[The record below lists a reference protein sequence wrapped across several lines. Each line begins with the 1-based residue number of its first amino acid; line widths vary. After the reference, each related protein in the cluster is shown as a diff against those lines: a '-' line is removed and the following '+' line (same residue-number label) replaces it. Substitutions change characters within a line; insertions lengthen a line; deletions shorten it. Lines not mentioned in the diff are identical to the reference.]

1 MTQQSLDISMR
12 SKKQHIRLWFECL
25 QICHSHS
32 EYSDN
37 LKQSS
42 DFYDEW
48 GDVVNTKFDDWWK
61 TKKFLFDDVTVREV
75 SKVSNNS
82 NVITLS
88 IPLNEK
94 VSVITNDVKRIVE
107 KRQKEKLIEMGID
120 PSSLKSKN
128 LGIGKYSFTQKEIK
142 GVFHYVNLEIYKVF
156 LKLNKPPINRNF
168 IMEIRKDFD
177 SRKRSK
183 LSKTILH
190 IPQSEDLEKTFTTN
204 ISLDD
209 VIRSVRRGMKGVE
222 KTLTNVSKGRFP

>member
-1 MTQQSLDISMR
+1 MSEMKQQSLEISMR

-25 QICHSHS
+25 QICHSQS

-120 PSSLKSKN
+120 PSNLK
-128 LGIGKYSFTQKEIK
+128 
-142 GVFHYVNLEIYKVF
+142 
-156 LKLNKPPINRNF
+156 
-168 IMEIRKDFD
+168 
-177 SRKRSK
+177 
-183 LSKTILH
+183 
-190 IPQSEDLEKTFTTN
+190 
-204 ISLDD
+204 
-209 VIRSVRRGMKGVE
+209 
-222 KTLTNVSKGRFP
+222 

>member
-1 MTQQSLDISMR
+1 
-12 SKKQHIRLWFECL
+12 
-25 QICHSHS
+25 
-32 EYSDN
+32 
-37 LKQSS
+37 
-42 DFYDEW
+42 
-48 GDVVNTKFDDWWK
+48 
-61 TKKFLFDDVTVREV
+61 
-75 SKVSNNS
+75 
-82 NVITLS
+82 LS

-204 ISLDD
+204 GSLDD

>member
-1 MTQQSLDISMR
+1 MSSNSLEISMR
-12 SKKQHIRLWFECL
+12 SKKQHIRLWFDCL
-25 QICHSHS
+25 QICHSQS

-120 PSSLKSKN
+120 PSNLKSKN

-156 LKLNKPPINRNF
+156 LKLDKPPINRNF

-183 LSKTILH
+183 LSNTILH
-190 IPQSEDLEKTFTTN
+190 IPQSEDFEKTFNTN
-204 ISLDD
+204 VSLDD
-209 VIRSVRRGMKGVE
+209 VIRSVRRGIKGVE
-222 KTLTNVSKGRFP
+222 KTLTNVSYGRFP